1 MGNLAR
7 RVHGF
12 AFTNVVI
19 ATSLFRRLAL
29 LALLSVAVLDVAAV
43 SAQQAPTDREIAE
56 SQRRLDQI
64 RRERAQ
70 LQQEMARITARVTD
84 IPSELRNVERQVG
97 ASAGVLNELDFQLQA
112 RQQQISQTTFELLS
126 TQDRLA
132 ERRAVLHRR
141 MRDIYK
147 RGPLHSTEVLLTSS
161 SFSDLLN
168 RYRYLFVV
176 ARRDRALMSEVSQ
189 LESQLVVRERT
200 LRRSLGDL
208 QRLLEEKAAEH
219 SYLETLEG
227 QQRSALSS
235 TRAQERS
242 TSARMQQLAQDE
254 RRLGQLIA
262 GLELKRREAE
272 RIAEARRRAAPPG
285 AAPTPAPSG
294 AGFTPADRGRFGWPL
309 EGRVLYRFGRV
320 TQPNG
325 TVLRFNG
332 IGIAAARGTRVRAIE
347 AGTVVMAGPFEG
359 YGPTVVISH
368 GGGYY
373 SLYLHLRDISV
384 KEGDEVTRSQPIG
397 GVGGENTPE
406 GPHIEFQ
413 IRAPGGE
420 AVDPLIWLQRRA
432 P

>member
-1 MGNLAR
+1 MASSSG
-7 RVHGF
+7 RVPAWISGS
-12 AFTNVVI
+12 AVI
-19 ATSLFRRLAL
+19 AASRAWLLLLLMLLGGAL
-29 LALLSVAVLDVAAV
+29 LDVASA

-70 LQQEMARITARVTD
+70 LQQEMARISARVTD
-84 IPSELRNVERQVG
+84 ISSELRNVERQVG

-112 RQQQISQTTFELLS
+112 RQQQIAQTTFELLS

-176 ARRDRALMSEVSQ
+176 ARRDRALMAEVSQ

-208 QRLLEEKAAEH
+208 QRLLEEKASEH
-219 SYLETLEG
+219 SYLEMLEV
-227 QQRSALSS
+227 QQRSALTS

-242 TSARMQQLAQDE
+242 ATARMQQLAQDE

-285 AAPTPAPSG
+285 TATPPPSG

-384 KEGDEVTRSQPIG
+384 KEGDDVTRSQQIG